1 MSVPDEGYY
10 VPDEGYYVPDEGYSR
25 NTWYALSWMLWFVLQ
40 LIQLDLSISDGHNS
54 PEMCN
59 LQLYP
64 ASSIYVWLEDTAH
77 SVQFTDK
84 RC

>member
-1 MSVPDEGYY
+1 
-10 VPDEGYYVPDEGYSR
+10 
-25 NTWYALSWMLWFVLQ
+25 MLWFVLQ